1 MEITPPKRA
10 SWSGQVA
17 FILAAAA
24 SAIGLGN
31 LWRFPYLAAQYGGGT
46 FILVYLILVVTLG
59 FTLMVTE
66 IAIGRRTQQSQLTAY
81 SKLHRGFGPLGLLAT
96 IIPVVIVPYYCVIG
110 GWVLKY
116 FWTYARLAI
125 QGGEDPFANAEG
137 FFGSFVG
144 APFQPFGYGLL
155 FILVCALV
163 IALGV
168 KHGIEK
174 SNLVLMPLLFV
185 MAIGI
190 SIYVVCQ
197 PGAGAGVKYYLVPNL
212 DALSAADGSFS
223 FAQLGKTILGAMG
236 QMFYSLSLA
245 MGIMITYG
253 SYMRKGDSI
262 ERSVRRIE
270 LFDTLI
276 AIVAGLMII
285 PAVYMFAVN
294 NPKPVTPKELEEA
307 GGSAQIVR
315 SFAEENV
322 RARKLSTE
330 EIETL
335 AKKYEVDQTEDAVR
349 ARLLEDWMNQPVR
362 IDQLEAAAK
371 DAAAPEAAEAAP
383 AAPEAAQAVAAAPA
397 AAPEAAEAA
406 PAAPEATE
414 AAPAAPEAAPET
426 AETAV
431 EAAPETAEVAAE
443 AAPEAAA
450 ATPETEPSPDL
461 AAVNLAKGGDL
472 SIKKSM
478 NNGVGLMFM
487 TLPSVFSG
495 FGRMGPILGAVFFLL
510 VAFAALTSAISLYE
524 ACVASVCDLL
534 GMKRRNATFFMFFVI
549 AFLSVFSALGFGVW
563 DGLTPFGMDF
573 LTFFDFVT
581 NAVLMPIVAIITC
594 VFVGWIVKPK
604 TIEDEV
610 LQGER
615 KFAARGLYN
624 VMVKY
629 VAPILIGAV
638 LISEIFRNLG
648 LFGWSI

>member
-1 MEITPPKRA
+1 MDSTPRKRA
-10 SWSGQVA
+10 SWSGQLA

-59 FTLMVTE
+59 FTLLVPE
-66 IAIGRRTQQSQLTAY
+66 ISIGRLTQQSQLTAY
-81 SKLHRGFGPLGLLAT
+81 SKLHKGFGPLGLLAT

-116 FWTYARLAI
+116 FWTYATMVA
-125 QGGEDPFANAEG
+125 DPSKNPFADASG

-144 APFQPFGYGLL
+144 SSFAPFGYGLL

-168 KHGIEK
+168 KNGIEK

-190 SIYVVCQ
+190 AIYVVCL
-197 PGAGAGVKYYLVPNL
+197 PGSGAGIRYYLVPNL
-212 DALSAADGSFS
+212 DALSTADGTFS

-270 LFDTLI
+270 IFDTLI

-285 PAVYMFAVN
+285 PAVYMFAVK
-294 NPKPVTPKELEEA
+294 NPKPVTPGELEKA
-307 GGSAQIVR
+307 GGNAELVR
-315 SFAEENV
+315 PFAEENV
-322 RARKLSTE
+322 RALEFSE
-330 EIETL
+330 ADL
-335 AKKYEVDQTEDAVR
+335 AKLGEKYKVDAAEDAVR
-349 ARLLEDWMNQPVR
+349 AKLLEDWKSQPVR
-362 IDQLEAAAK
+362 IAQLETAAGGAAEG
-371 DAAAPEAAEAAP
+371 DAA
-383 AAPEAAQAVAAAPA
+383 
-397 AAPEAAEAA
+397 
-406 PAAPEATE
+406 
-414 AAPAAPEAAPET
+414 
-426 AETAV
+426 
-431 EAAPETAEVAAE
+431 
-443 AAPEAAA
+443 
-450 ATPETEPSPDL
+450 L
-461 AAVNLAKGGDL
+461 NLSKGSQL

-478 NNGVGLMFM
+478 NGGVGLMFM
-487 TLPSVFSG
+487 TLPTVFAD
-495 FGRMGPILGAVFFLL
+495 FGRVGALLGAVFFLL

-549 AFLSVFSALGFGVW
+549 AFLSIFSALGFGVW
-563 DGLTPFGMDF
+563 GDMTPFGMDF

-581 NAVLMPIVAIITC
+581 NAVLMPVVAIVTC
-594 VFVGWIVKPK
+594 IFVGWVIKPK
-604 TIEDEV
+604 TIEDEI
-610 LQGER
+610 LKGEP

-629 VAPILIGAV
+629 VAPVLIGAV
-638 LISEIFRNLG
+638 LISEICRNLG